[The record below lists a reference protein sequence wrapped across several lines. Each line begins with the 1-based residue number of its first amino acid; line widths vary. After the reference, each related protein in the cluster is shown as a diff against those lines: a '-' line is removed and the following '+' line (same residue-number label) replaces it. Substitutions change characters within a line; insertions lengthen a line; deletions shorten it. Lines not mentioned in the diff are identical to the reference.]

1 MAAETYDS
9 DFHDLDDRHAAAAFK
24 QLVAHLAA
32 RTDVQ
37 NIDLM
42 QLAGFCRNCLAEW
55 YQRAANAAGEPL
67 DKMGARALIY
77 RMPFEAWK
85 AQFQK

>member
-1 MAAETYDS
+1 MAAETYDAC
-9 DFHDLDDRHAAAAFK
+9 FPDLDDRHAAAAFR

-42 QLAGFCRNCLAEW
+42 HLAGFCRNCLAEW

-67 DKMGARALIY
+67 DKMAARALIY
-77 RMPFEAWK
+77 RMPFETWK